1 MSGIPRGKFIPV
13 QAIRIGR
20 NGKIDVKVSGA
31 TARKLSNPKGRKK
44 RRNIAAG
51 FYDED
56 GYFHPI
62 RASYDYSLGRAGD
75 KPRKAAKKKR
85 AKAKAKRKR

>member
-1 MSGIPRGKFIPV
+1 MPKGKW
-13 QAIRIGR
+13 
-20 NGKIDVKVSGA
+20 VKVTKA
-31 TARKLSNPKGRKK
+31 KINPNGSVSLMVPKSSLKKNPK

-62 RASYDYSLGRAGD
+62 RASYDYSPSRAGD
-75 KPRKAAKKKR
+75 KPAKR
-85 AKAKAKRKR
+85 AKAKAKKKRKAKR

>member
-1 MSGIPRGKFIPV
+1 MAKKRV
-13 QAIRIGR
+13 
-20 NGKIDVKVSGA
+20 
-31 TARKLSNPKGRKK
+31 K

-62 RASYDYSLGRAGD
+62 RASYDYSPSRAVEGR
-75 KPRKAAKKKR
+75 KR
-85 AKAKAKRKR
+85 AKAKRKNPRWIKAKAVRIRRSGRTYKVDILK